1 MLLFHGKSSYMNGRM
16 CLIECLTKGR
26 RGEMPERSSDL
37 RDFYESRVWKIH
49 QISNP
54 YEVVRFR
61 HILEFLG
68 TESRNTVLDV
78 GCGGGTYTRILARAQ
93 LVIAVDV
100 SSNAV
105 KTAKQSLLWKG
116 NVFFVVCDLEH
127 LPIRDMAVDKVAC
140 IDVLEHVERPQKAV
154 NEMSRVLRSNGKM
167 LLFTAC
173 GENKFTLEYMLRPFF
188 GKLINSIR
196 STLGHVSI
204 FTTQSIR
211 KMLSQDFMIT
221 RIEYMHHWA
230 GWLFKF
236 CWDATHMNSLESHQS
251 QFEVSGSTFSRILW
265 LPFEAE
271 YQLFKS
277 RSLGTE
283 IIVDATKKKPCPI
296 DPSG

>member
-1 MLLFHGKSSYMNGRM
+1 MYSGGISDK
-16 CLIECLTKGR
+16 R
-26 RGEMPERSSDL
+26 RSELPKRSSDL
-37 RDFYESRVWKIH
+37 RDFYEGRIWKIH

-68 TESRNTVLDV
+68 TESGNTVLDV

-93 LVIAVDV
+93 LLIAVDV

-105 KTAKQSLLWKG
+105 KTAKQSLVSEG
-116 NVFFVVCDLEH
+116 NVFFIVCDLEH

-154 NEMSRVLRSNGKM
+154 NEMQRVLRSNGQM

-173 GENKFTLEYMLRPFF
+173 GENRFTLEYMFRPLF

-204 FTTQSIR
+204 FTTQSVR
-211 KMLSQDFMIT
+211 RMLSQDFMIA

-236 CWDATHMNSLESHQS
+236 CWDATHINSLEGHQS
-251 QFEVSGSTFSRILW
+251 QFEASGSSLSRILW
-265 LPFEAE
+265 LPFEIE
-271 YQLFKS
+271 YQLFKT

-283 IIVDATKKKPCPI
+283 IIVDAIKKKPSLI
-296 DPSG
+296 ELSR

>member
-127 LPIRDMAVDKVAC
+127 LPIRDMAVDKVSC

>member
-1 MLLFHGKSSYMNGRM
+1 MYSGGISDK
-16 CLIECLTKGR
+16 R
-26 RGEMPERSSDL
+26 RSELPKRSSDL
-37 RDFYESRVWKIH
+37 RDFYEGRVWKIH

-68 TESRNTVLDV
+68 TESGNTVLDV

-93 LVIAVDV
+93 LLIAVDV

-105 KTAKQSLLWKG
+105 KTAKQSLVSGG
-116 NVFFVVCDLEH
+116 NVSFIVCDLEH

-154 NEMSRVLRSNGKM
+154 NEMQRVLRSNGQM

-173 GENKFTLEYMLRPFF
+173 GENRFTLEYMFRPLF

-204 FTTQSIR
+204 FTTQSVR
-211 KMLSQDFMIT
+211 RMLSQDFMIA

-236 CWDATHMNSLESHQS
+236 CWDATHINSLEGHQS
-251 QFEVSGSTFSRILW
+251 QFEASGSSLSRILW
-265 LPFEAE
+265 LPFEIE

-283 IIVDATKKKPCPI
+283 IIVDAIKKKTSLI
-296 DPSG
+296 ELSR

>member
-204 FTTQSIR
+204 FTTQNIR